1 MDEDLFL
8 ILRMRAGDDRAVD
21 SFVRKY
27 YPSILKFCRC
37 HISDPMYAEDMTQET
52 FVRFFQNFGEYR
64 HSGRAANYLYTIAS
78 NAIRDLSR
86 KNRED
91 SLEDLSEE
99 PAEMPEMTDLR
110 LDLRRAMG
118 SLPPELQA
126 VSELSLVRGFT
137 QKEISRILGI
147 GLPLVKYRIARAK
160 KLLQTALREEEDP

>member
-21 SFVRKY
+21 AFVRKY
-27 YPSILKFCRC
+27 YPAIFRYCRS
-37 HISDPMYAEDMTQET
+37 HVSDPMYAEDMTQET

-64 HSGRAANYLYTIAS
+64 HSGKAANYLYTIAS

-86 KNRED
+86 KSRED
-91 SLEDLSEE
+91 SLDALSEE
-99 PAEMPEMTDLR
+99 PAGMPEMTDLR

-137 QKEISRILGI
+137 QKEISGILGI
-147 GLPLVKYRIARAK
+147 GLPLVKYRVARAK
-160 KLLQTALREEEDP
+160 KLLQNALREEDDT